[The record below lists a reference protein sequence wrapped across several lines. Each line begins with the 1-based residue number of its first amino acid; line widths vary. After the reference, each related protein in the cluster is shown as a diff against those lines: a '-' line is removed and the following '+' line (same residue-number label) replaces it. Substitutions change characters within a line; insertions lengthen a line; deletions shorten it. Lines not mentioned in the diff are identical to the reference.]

1 MANVKNGSSKQ
12 RVKKILA
19 SLAVL
24 AVMALVLK
32 FLGIPVVDTLFPSLN
47 EGTQQTENNQPQ
59 QPTQIVETPEGTLIL
74 TMIDCGQAD
83 SFLLQQGE
91 FVALVDCGTRS
102 TGDDVVDYLKS
113 IGITKIDL
121 LFGTHPH
128 DDHMGGMYDVITNF
142 EIGKIITPK
151 IKVGEVTT
159 NWYLKLMEEIS
170 TKKHTVEYPSVND
183 VYHLGDATMTV
194 IGPLSDPD
202 DNLNNYSIVLKV
214 TYGNMDVIMTG
225 DAEKEVEADIIA
237 SGVNLDAEILKVG
250 HHGSNTS
257 STEEFLDAIDP
268 DYALISCKVGNK
280 HDHPTAG
287 TMEKLEERDIEVY
300 RTDESGTVIVTITAN
315 DVTFNTDP
323 DDYRS
328 GIELAGGS

>member
-1 MANVKNGSSKQ
+1 MANVKNGSSNK
-12 RVKKILA
+12 RVKKVIL

-24 AVMALVLK
+24 AILVVVLK
-32 FLGIPVVDTLFPSLN
+32 ILDIPVVETLFPSL
-47 EGTQQTENNQPQ
+47 GGDTQQTEQNPTQ
-59 QPTQIVETPEGTLIL
+59 QPTQIVETPEGTLIM
-74 TMIDCGQAD
+74 TMIECGQAD
-83 SFLLQQGE
+83 SFLFQQGN

-102 TGDDVVDYLKS
+102 TGDDVVEYLKS

-142 EIGKIITPK
+142 KIGKIIIPK

-159 NWYLKLMEEIS
+159 NWYLKLVEEI
-170 TKKHTVEYPSVND
+170 KDKNHTVEHPTTNT
-183 VYHLGDATMTV
+183 VYTLGEAT
-194 IGPLSDPD
+194 ISILGPLSEPD
-202 DNLNNYSIVLKV
+202 DNLNNYSTVMKV
-214 TYGNMDVIMTG
+214 TYGNMDVLMTG
-225 DAEKEVEADIIA
+225 DAEKEVEAEIIA

-280 HDHPTAG
+280 HDHPTAD
-287 TMEKLEERDIEVY
+287 TMEKLKERNIEVY
-300 RTDESGTVIVTITAN
+300 RTDESGTVILTITAN

-323 DDYRS
+323 DDYKS

>member
-1 MANVKNGSSKQ
+1 MANVKNGSNKQ
-12 RVKKILA
+12 RVKKIIV
-19 SLAVL
+19 SLAAL

-32 FLGIPVVDTLFPSLN
+32 IFDIPVVDTLFPS
-47 EGTQQTENNQPQ
+47 TEKDAQHTEHNHSQ
-59 QPTQIVETPEGTLIL
+59 QPTQLVETPEGTLLL

-83 SFLLQQGE
+83 SFLFQQGE
-91 FVALVDCGTRS
+91 FVALIVCGTRS
-102 TGDDVVDYLKS
+102 TGDDVVNYLKN

-151 IKVGEVTT
+151 IKIGEVTT

-170 TKKHTVEYPSVND
+170 TKKHTVAHPSVNE

-194 IGPLSDPD
+194 IGPLSEPN

-225 DAEKEVEADIIA
+225 DAEKEVEAEILN

-257 STEEFLDAIDP
+257 STKNFLDAIAP

-280 HDHPTAG
+280 HDHPTAD
-287 TMEKLEERDIEVY
+287 TMKKLEERNIEVY
-300 RTDESGTVIVTITAN
+300 RTDESGTVIITITAN
-315 DVTFNTDP
+315 DATFNTNP
-323 DDYRS
+323 DDYKS